1 MTRQFKSVLSGII
14 LILSSMSLISCNKTL
29 EVSQNI
35 MQDSTVQSLIKLEN
49 INNCEEI
56 ESLDEVNN
64 YLDNLRVY
72 YNLPSGIDNQ
82 NLTYDIIENENNGA
96 IIVYYNDIITLELWE
111 YTISENNTITNLV
124 LSRNNFSV
132 DRGE

>member
-14 LILSSMSLISCNKTL
+14 LILSSMNLISCNKTL

-35 MQDSTVQSLIKLEN
+35 IQDSTVQSLIKLEN

-72 YNLPSGIDNQ
+72 YNLPSGIDSQ
-82 NLTYDIIENENNGA
+82 NLTYDIIENESNGA
-96 IIVYYNDIITLELWE
+96 IIVYCNDVITLELWE

-124 LSRNNFSV
+124 LSRNNFRV
-132 DRGE
+132 DRSE